1 MKRNSRRSNAIL
13 SQGILRRQLAG
24 QILEVNFTTGFCDK
38 SEPVLLSIT
47 NNSPSPNANVA
58 SNLKTYLYP
67 LPISTVL
74 AKSSTLA
81 PRIADDANWAAHL
94 GTYLV
99 LKYLHICSKI
109 ICKVGRLWVNIFR
122 MQTVRNCH
130 YVAAPR
136 FQCKHW
142 QSSSNIWFRNK
153 RDNFARA
160 EERKHA

>member
-1 MKRNSRRSNAIL
+1 MY
-13 SQGILRRQLAG
+13 LR
-24 QILEVNFTTGFCDK
+24 IDYNK
-38 SEPVLLSIT
+38 SEAMQYHIA
-47 NNSPSPNANVA
+47 NNLTATNANVA
-58 SNLKTYLYP
+58 SDLKTYLYP

-74 AKSSTLA
+74 AKSSSLS
-81 PRIADDANWAAHL
+81 PRIADDANPAAHL

-136 FQCKHW
+136 FQCKH
-142 QSSSNIWFRNK
+142 
-153 RDNFARA
+153 
-160 EERKHA
+160 